1 MNLYHAAALALI
13 GWYPMAPPRE
23 SKTSGLHSGAAEL
36 SAAAIVAAAESMVG
50 PLSPIRAISSDEDY
64 LDRGSYPDRGWR
76 KPDRIKDIDHPTK

>member
-1 MNLYHAAALALI
+1 MKRRERYALQKTQEESMNLYHAAALALI

-50 PLSPIRAISSDEDY
+50 RSR
-64 LDRGSYPDRGWR
+64 R
-76 KPDRIKDIDHPTK
+76 